1 MLPEI
6 GIEGQQRLSDAK
18 AVVIGAGGLGSPVL
32 YYLSSAGVGHIKII
46 DSDSVDITNLNRQ
59 FIHSSHDIGKEKSKS
74 AQEKLE
80 HFNPDIQVCSV
91 TVALNDKNVFEH
103 LMGCTIVLS
112 CVDNLETRYL
122 INSTCVRSNIPLIDG
137 GVQGFDG
144 YTLMV
149 LPGVTPCYEC
159 IFPRK
164 NRYENTGVVSVLG
177 TTAGVL
183 GSLMAMDALKHIIGI
198 PVDTYFHYMD
208 LLSNRMTT
216 IQASKDISCPI
227 CSKA

>member
-6 GIEGQQRLSDAK
+6 GVEGQQRLSDTK

-46 DSDSVDITNLNRQ
+46 DSDCVDITNLNRQ

-80 HFNPDIQVCSV
+80 HLNPDIQTCSV
-91 TVALNDKNVFEH
+91 TVALNDMNVLQH

-112 CVDNLETRYL
+112 CVDNRETRYL
-122 INSTCVRSNIPLIDG
+122 INSACVHNNIPLIDG
-137 GVQGFDG
+137 GVQGFNG

-149 LPGVTPCYEC
+149 LPGITPCYEC
-159 IFPRK
+159 IFPQK
-164 NRYENTGVVSVLG
+164 KQQKKTGVVSVLG
-177 TTAGVL
+177 ATAGIL
-183 GSLMAMDALKHIIGI
+183 GSMMAMEALKHIIGI
-198 PVDTYFHYMD
+198 PVDAYFHYMD

-216 IQASKDISCPI
+216 IKASKDASCPV
-227 CSKA
+227 CSKV